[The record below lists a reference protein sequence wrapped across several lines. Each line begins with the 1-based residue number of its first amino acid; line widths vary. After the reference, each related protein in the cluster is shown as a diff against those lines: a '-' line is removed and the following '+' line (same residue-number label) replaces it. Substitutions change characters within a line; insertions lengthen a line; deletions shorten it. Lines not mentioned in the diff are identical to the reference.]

1 MTTRSIIA
9 DLHNHSTASDGEYTP
24 AGLVQAAADLGLEA
38 LALTD
43 HDTLAGLDEAQV
55 AGRALGL
62 LVVPGVEVTLRFRR
76 PFFIGSLHLLMY
88 FRQGLLE
95 DPVFRQDV
103 QDVLGQ
109 GRGEGLVKARIE
121 AINAEF
127 GPQGRQPVLSR
138 PLSAEEL
145 SSYGTNISRR
155 HFAQALAERHG
166 LREREQVTAIIG
178 NDSPAYVP
186 SGIEMDLLRPLLEQY
201 HVALVLAHP
210 AAGSFPEPAHYRET
224 LPPLET
230 VERLLPEFL
239 ELGIQGMEVYYP
251 AHTPEHRQ
259 LLLDWVERF
268 ELPLVTGGSDCHDRL
283 QRPLGVAG
291 VGREELERLTVHIAG
306 T

>member
-1 MTTRSIIA
+1 
-9 DLHNHSTASDGEYTP
+9 
-24 AGLVQAAADLGLEA
+24 
-38 LALTD
+38 
-43 HDTLAGLDEAQV
+43 
-55 AGRALGL
+55 
-62 LVVPGVEVTLRFRR
+62 
-76 PFFIGSLHLLMY
+76 MY